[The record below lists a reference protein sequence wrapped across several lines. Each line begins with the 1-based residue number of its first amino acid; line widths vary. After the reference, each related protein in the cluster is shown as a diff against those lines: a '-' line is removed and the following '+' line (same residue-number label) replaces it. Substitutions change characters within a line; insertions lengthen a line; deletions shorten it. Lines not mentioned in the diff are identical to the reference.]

1 MGMFLVTMYVS
12 GGLIPSYLNLKALR
26 LLNTRTLMLITGL
39 TSTYN
44 IVVSRTFFASIPM
57 EIQES
62 ATIDGCG
69 HFRTFCLIVLPLSQA
84 IIAVMALYFA
94 LGHWNDYFNAMI
106 GLRNRALYPLQLFLR
121 EILVE
126 SQIDAA
132 MLESNLDSAEAMV
145 EKQNIAN
152 LLKYSVII
160 VSTLPMLMVYPFLQ
174 RYFVKGVLIGSIK
187 G

>member
-1 MGMFLVTMYVS
+1 
-12 GGLIPSYLNLKALR
+12 
-26 LLNTRTLMLITGL
+26 
-39 TSTYN
+39 
-44 IVVSRTFFASIPM
+44 
-57 EIQES
+57 
-62 ATIDGCG
+62 
-69 HFRTFCLIVLPLSQA
+69 
-84 IIAVMALYFA
+84 MALYFA

>member
-1 MGMFLVTMYVS
+1 M
-12 GGLIPSYLNLKALR
+12 IYLR
-26 LLNTRTLMLITGL
+26 
-39 TSTYN
+39 
-44 IVVSRTFFASIPM
+44 
-57 EIQES
+57 
-62 ATIDGCG
+62 D
-69 HFRTFCLIVLPLSQA
+69 
-84 IIAVMALYFA
+84 
-94 LGHWNDYFNAMI
+94 
-106 GLRNRALYPLQLFLR
+106 RALYPLQLFLR